1 MRHRLRVWLL
11 LFPLL
16 ILIACGRHPAHLTEQ
31 EKQTVSE
38 LTANLKPRCVGR
50 YLIDMPADALVS
62 GDATVQGVKIGSVA
76 MSHEAYSEEVASR
89 RSELRGTKSIDPYP
103 FLYAD
108 DAVQGPNTHYFIY
121 RGNLSDGPARRLI
134 EAYKWDRGYRFKLEI
149 EGSDYL
155 HPDQT
160 NKPFVK
166 ELAVKNDVPE
176 KTHLVFDMI
185 GKLRGRVDDEVP
197 SEPGLCFQGGFLP
210 GKAGDR
216 EDVGFQF
223 VLHDNRDVY
232 IGFESDSGI
241 RETTTLLQRGDQIN
255 ASLKSLDGGRTI
267 RKGVVPLNE
276 LAAEEWLMAGRTS
289 PKVLGN
295 IFTLEANS
303 TTSNAQSPLVTLD
316 MSTGSPNAFMKA
328 WDMKSASL
336 SEGQAVALWDAVSR
350 TLRPRPNGF

>member
-1 MRHRLRVWLL
+1 M
-11 LFPLL
+11 
-16 ILIACGRHPAHLTEQ
+16 
-31 EKQTVSE
+31 SE

-62 GDATVQGVKIGSVA
+62 GDATVQGVKIESVA
-76 MSHEAYSEEVASR
+76 MSREAYLQEVAKR
-89 RSELRGTKSIDPYP
+89 QAELRGTKSVDPYP

-108 DAVQGPNTHYFIY
+108 DQVQGPDTHYFVY
-121 RGNLSDGPARRLI
+121 RGHVHDDPANRLI
-134 EAYKWDRGYRFKLEI
+134 EGYKWDQGYRIKLGI
-149 EGSDYL
+149 EGSDFL
-155 HPDQT
+155 HPDRTSRPSIQA
-160 NKPFVK
+160 
-166 ELAVKNDVPE
+166 LDVKNDVPE
-176 KTHLVFDMI
+176 KTRIVFEMI
-185 GKLRGRVDDEVP
+185 AKLRGRPEDEVP
-197 SEPGLCFQGGFLP
+197 SVPGLCFQGGFLP
-210 GKAGDR
+210 GEAGDH
-216 EDVGFQF
+216 EDAGFQF

-267 RKGVVPLNE
+267 RKGAVPLNE

-328 WDMKSASL
+328 WDIKSASL
-336 SEGQAVALWDAVSR
+336 SEGEAIALWDTVSR